1 MALTDAV
8 RRRLRPGTTA
18 LDQDFLGE
26 QADMIDDRVARYRLF
41 EDYYQGEQRTRLM
54 ARALLYLQASGLC
67 FAENFCETVV
77 DTLANRL
84 KIEAFHHEKQDALA
98 EWLNGPF
105 AKRNRLGELQTVVH
119 SNTPMLGDGFV
130 FVEFDEAAG
139 IPRLRWN
146 RPHNVKPTYDDET
159 GELALVSKLW
169 ATTRISASNPDG
181 KLIQRLNLYYPDRV
195 EKYYAL
201 AAGKGSQWATHEDEE
216 GDSGIAWLTTTGDQD
231 GEPLG
236 IPVVHF
242 RNRARGRTF
251 GRSDLRGAIPFQD
264 ELNKQLLDLF
274 YVMDT
279 QAWRTKW
286 ATGVSAESSL
296 SVAPGNWVRTADKD
310 ARFGALDA
318 DDPSGMLES
327 IDATLRRMSA
337 KTGTPLFDL
346 IKGTPPSGEA
356 LKTSE
361 AGLIARGE
369 DCQEGFGNS
378 WTDAAA
384 IATRQM
390 LAFGEPDFGEL
401 PEDEVLDVSVMWEPV
416 ATRNE
421 RDETEMYVMQHDLG
435 VSRRTILTK
444 LGYDAD
450 AEEKQRAEEDAQ
462 DAPPAPPP
470 PTDPPV
476 PPPADP
482 PAGPAPKPQQ

>member
-8 RRRLRPGTTA
+8 RRRLRPGTG
-18 LDQDFLGE
+18 LDQDFLGD

-54 ARALLYLQASGLC
+54 ARAREYLQASGLC

-84 KIEAFHHEKQDALA
+84 KIEAFHHETQDALA

-130 FVEFDEAAG
+130 FVEFDAAAG

-159 GELALVSKLW
+159 GELSLVSKVW

-201 AAGKGSQWATHEDEE
+201 ASGKGSQWATHEDTE

-274 YVMDT
+274 YVMDV
-279 QAWRTKW
+279 QAWPTPW
-286 ATGVSAESSL
+286 ASGISDETQL
-296 SVAPGNWVRTADKD
+296 DVAPGNWVRTSNED
-310 ARFGALDA
+310 ARFGTLDA
-318 DDPSGMLES
+318 ADPGGMLES

-361 AGLIARGE
+361 AGLVARGE
-369 DCQEGFGNS
+369 DCHEGFGNS
-378 WTDAAA
+378 WADAAA
-384 IATRQM
+384 ISTRQM
-390 LAFGEPDFGEL
+390 LAFGDPDFGEL
-401 PEDEVLDVSVMWEPV
+401 TDDQVLDIAVMWEPV

-421 RDETEMYVMQHDLG
+421 RDETETFVMQHELG

-450 AEEKQRAEEDAQ
+450 AEEKQRAEEDAEDVPQ
-462 DAPPAPPP
+462 VPPPPSDPPAPPP
-470 PTDPPV
+470 
-476 PPPADP
+476 AE
-482 PAGPAPKPQQ
+482 PAPKPQQ